1 MAHANTLMTSTAG
14 LSAGMITTYNKNL
27 LKTFEPVL
35 AHLRYGDEHAFPKNG
50 GKKMSFRKL
59 IPLEADTTMLA
70 EGEAGDPQLIAE
82 VEVTAELGQYGKY
95 IQTTDFLDMTHFD
108 LNIDRKIT
116 LLGNQGRLSMD
127 AVVRDELATCTNVIY
142 AGGKTSRAA
151 LTATDVLTSKD
162 IRKAVRTLKN
172 SLAMP
177 FEDGYYVAL
186 INPNV
191 NYDLQDDEDWK
202 KVSLYQEKENI
213 HKGEVGKLYGC
224 RLIETTESK
233 IFEGAGASGADVA
246 SIIVLGM
253 NAFGYSSLTGADPRV
268 IVKPHGSAGTADPL
282 DQLST
287 VGWKMD
293 GFAVK
298 LLQPE
303 YAVRIECGMSV

>member
-1 MAHANTLMTSTAG
+1 MPNANTLMTTTAG
-14 LSAGMITTYNKNL
+14 LSAGMITTYNKAL

-35 AHLRYGDEHAFPKNG
+35 AHLRYGDEHPFPKNG

-59 IPLEADTTMLA
+59 IPLEADATQLT
-70 EGEAGDPQLIAE
+70 EGEPGDPQLIAE
-82 VEVTAELGQYGKY
+82 IEVTTELAQYGKY
-95 IQTTDFLDMTHFD
+95 IQTTDLLDMTHFD
-108 LNIDRKIT
+108 LNIDRKVK
-116 LLGNQGRLSMD
+116 LLGNQGSLSMD
-127 AVVRDELATCTNVIY
+127 HVVRDELATCTNVIY

-151 LTATDVLTSKD
+151 LAAMDVLTSKD

-172 SLAMP
+172 SLAQP
-177 FEDGYYVAL
+177 FADGYYVAL

-202 KVSLYQEKENI
+202 KVSLYQERENI
-213 HKGEVGKLYGC
+213 HTGEVGKLYGC
-224 RLIETTESK
+224 RLIESTESK
-233 IFEGAGASGADVA
+233 IFEGAGADGADVA
-246 SIIVLGM
+246 SVIVLGQY
-253 NAFGYSSLTGADPRV
+253 AYGYSSLTGADPRV